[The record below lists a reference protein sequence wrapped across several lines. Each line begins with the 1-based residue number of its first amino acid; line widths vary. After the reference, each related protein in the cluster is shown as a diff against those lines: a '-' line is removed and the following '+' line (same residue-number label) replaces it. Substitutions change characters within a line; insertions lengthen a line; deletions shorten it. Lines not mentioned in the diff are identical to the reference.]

1 MVLPVSRIPHPQRSL
16 LATAF
21 AGAAVLATVIS
32 GCKAACEAGF
42 NRGDD
47 GLCRAEVP
55 CPPGASRG
63 TDLAC
68 HPYGDSGT
76 PAATTDSGSPTDQP
90 PLDTG
95 TADAPDDD
103 VPSTGPGRIRIV
115 YDQLAGLPLHGM
127 VVFAERPGGGGPIAS
142 FCQIILA
149 DPMDIEGQMVPFD
162 GTSDPCPSAG
172 DAVIFDEGAIELTMS
187 VSQGA
192 SESPVLCDQRV
203 VAIAGDQ
210 TVDYSTV
217 TGCDQ

>member
-1 MVLPVSRIPHPQRSL
+1 
-16 LATAF
+16 
-21 AGAAVLATVIS
+21 
-32 GCKAACEAGF
+32 
-42 NRGDD
+42 
-47 GLCRAEVP
+47 
-55 CPPGASRG
+55 
-63 TDLAC
+63 
-68 HPYGDSGT
+68 
-76 PAATTDSGSPTDQP
+76 
-90 PLDTG
+90 
-95 TADAPDDD
+95 
-103 VPSTGPGRIRIV
+103 
-115 YDQLAGLPLHGM
+115 M

-149 DPMDIEGQMVPFD
+149 DPMDIEGHMVPFD
-162 GTSDPCPSAG
+162 GTSDPCPSTG